1 MGVILGLAA
10 AFLYGGSDFAGG
22 LTSRKLGALPV
33 NVVGSSVAAA
43 LAWVALL
50 AVGGPGPTVHAVA
63 WGLASGLGGGIGT
76 TMLPAAWPAG
86 RGCGSFRVRPR
97 PAGTRPGRRP
107 FPGPPLG
114 APAPP
119 SRPPPQATPRHPRPR
134 PGRAPLTP
142 AM

>member
-10 AFLYGGSDFAGG
+10 ALLYGGSDFAGG

-50 AVGGPGPTVHAVA
+50 AAGGPGPTVHAVA

-76 TMLPAAWPAG
+76 TMLY
-86 RGCGSFRVRPR
+86 RGLARGQMSVV
-97 PAGTRPGRRP
+97 
-107 FPGPPLG
+107 GPVIALN
-114 APAPP
+114 
-119 SRPPPQATPRHPRPR
+119 
-134 PGRAPLTP
+134 
-142 AM
+142 